1 MRQPRAVT
9 DKRYEEKHK
18 EERKAKS
25 LVWGTSVPRQFAE
38 EINEFLSQYGFTK
51 VQLIEAGYKAL
62 LDEAA
67 EHDLGL
73 AKSVTHN
80 RPLFAHDKFSYESSE
95 PRVPNIE
102 PTLSLPDPSERATPT
117 LYSSPPTPPPKPT
130 KSLSF
135 LCPHSRLTRKFSRNR
150 AKKGSQI
157 TFL

>member
-73 AKSVTHN
+73 AKSMDGYDDFFET
-80 RPLFAHDKFSYESSE
+80 E
-95 PRVPNIE
+95 
-102 PTLSLPDPSERATPT
+102 
-117 LYSSPPTPPPKPT
+117 
-130 KSLSF
+130 
-135 LCPHSRLTRKFSRNR
+135 
-150 AKKGSQI
+150 KK
-157 TFL
+157 

>member
-25 LVWGTSVPRQFAE
+25 LDWGTSVPRQFAE

-67 EHDLGL
+67 ENDLGL
-73 AKSVTHN
+73 AKIMDGYDDFFETEKKLRSLIPIFLMSENDTFLMSDNAVSITERQTRLSYKEDNNTTIQLHN
-80 RPLFAHDKFSYESSE
+80 FLWRYGILRYRKDK
-95 PRVPNIE
+95 
-102 PTLSLPDPSERATPT
+102 
-117 LYSSPPTPPPKPT
+117 
-130 KSLSF
+130 
-135 LCPHSRLTRKFSRNR
+135 RNR
-150 AKKGSQI
+150 KGNNQ
-157 TFL
+157 

>member
-1 MRQPRAVT
+1 MVT

-38 EINEFLSQYGFTK
+38 EINRFLSQYGFTK

-73 AKSVTHN
+73 AKIMDGYDDFFET
-80 RPLFAHDKFSYESSE
+80 E
-95 PRVPNIE
+95 
-102 PTLSLPDPSERATPT
+102 
-117 LYSSPPTPPPKPT
+117 
-130 KSLSF
+130 
-135 LCPHSRLTRKFSRNR
+135 
-150 AKKGSQI
+150 KK
-157 TFL
+157 

>member
-62 LDEAA
+62 LDEAD

-73 AKSVTHN
+73 AKIMDGYDD
-80 RPLFAHDKFSYESSE
+80 FFESE
-95 PRVPNIE
+95 
-102 PTLSLPDPSERATPT
+102 
-117 LYSSPPTPPPKPT
+117 
-130 KSLSF
+130 
-135 LCPHSRLTRKFSRNR
+135 
-150 AKKGSQI
+150 KK
-157 TFL
+157 

>member
-38 EINEFLSQYGFTK
+38 EINEFLSPYGFTK

-73 AKSVTHN
+73 AKIMDGYDD
-80 RPLFAHDKFSYESSE
+80 FFESE
-95 PRVPNIE
+95 
-102 PTLSLPDPSERATPT
+102 
-117 LYSSPPTPPPKPT
+117 
-130 KSLSF
+130 
-135 LCPHSRLTRKFSRNR
+135 
-150 AKKGSQI
+150 KK
-157 TFL
+157 

>member
-38 EINEFLSQYGFTK
+38 EINESLSQYGFTK

-73 AKSVTHN
+73 AKIMDGYDD
-80 RPLFAHDKFSYESSE
+80 FFESE
-95 PRVPNIE
+95 
-102 PTLSLPDPSERATPT
+102 
-117 LYSSPPTPPPKPT
+117 
-130 KSLSF
+130 
-135 LCPHSRLTRKFSRNR
+135 
-150 AKKGSQI
+150 KK
-157 TFL
+157 